1 MHERVRAHT
10 RSLVLPLSFSL
21 SLIHTNTLSHT
32 HTHTH
37 TYTHTHTHTH
47 IRTHARTLTQ
57 RLAYTQAAAFVDMN
71 IPSLQEKIRAK
82 NAQVLA
88 ATKTKPVLSDLILV
102 LQLPA
107 MDHRFLFGR
116 NIWLF

>member
-1 MHERVRAHT
+1 
-10 RSLVLPLSFSL
+10 
-21 SLIHTNTLSHT
+21 
-32 HTHTH
+32 
-37 TYTHTHTHTH
+37 
-47 IRTHARTLTQ
+47 
-57 RLAYTQAAAFVDMN
+57 MN